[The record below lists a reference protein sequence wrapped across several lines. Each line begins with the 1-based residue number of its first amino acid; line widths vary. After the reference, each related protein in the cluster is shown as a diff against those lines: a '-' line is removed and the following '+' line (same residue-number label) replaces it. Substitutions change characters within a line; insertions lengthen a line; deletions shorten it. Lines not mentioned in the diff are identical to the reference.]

1 MSCVDVTAP
10 LGTLY
15 VSGHRDH
22 WELEKSF
29 SPFSCVIAQG
39 EYFSLGTELF
49 NKKSAGQCGNN
60 FK

>member
-39 EYFSLGTELF
+39 EYFSLGTE
-49 NKKSAGQCGNN
+49 
-60 FK
+60 